1 MSYRVTREMVEQ
13 EFVKALVVPH
23 LNKRRGGCQSRAD
36 AGGDG
41 EGGEGEDEEYS
52 FVDIGGGTGTRS
64 L

>member
-1 MSYRVTREMVEQ
+1 MVEQ